1 MRFFSLLE
9 DWLVYTWI
17 PHIFSD
23 KYDTN
28 GAITDLCGKH
38 IGSSVHQE
46 NILDTFTGLCLINK
60 GQYLMNEETFL
71 FLKDNFA
78 TLMQDPKW
86 HEFAKNNPGCVL
98 KMLEISM
105 SK

>member
-1 MRFFSLLE
+1 
-9 DWLVYTWI
+9 
-17 PHIFSD
+17 
-23 KYDTN
+23 
-28 GAITDLCGKH
+28 
-38 IGSSVHQE
+38 
-46 NILDTFTGLCLINK
+46 
-60 GQYLMNEETFL
+60 MNEETFH